1 MAAMR
6 LESRAG
12 SLGVLAAC
20 VALSLA
26 LNFPYLFSGYQADDL
41 IFLALRQRDPLPYSR
56 WTGLWAAPF
65 SAIDGFQALWWA
77 APDVNGAFFRPLP
90 SLVIEAG
97 MAAFGTHALPLHLLG
112 IVLHGCVAASA
123 YALLARLGG
132 ERRLALLAALCFLA
146 CEDHSMGVG
155 WIATVTDLLCALF
168 VNLALLAHLRRRA
181 GGGWSSLGVSLGCL
195 LAALASKESAALA
208 PIAVFLL
215 EVLFPATLPATA
227 PVALRPRALFRHA
240 LSRARWWGPSALVM
254 VVYLAWYRAA
264 GFGVSGLMYLNP
276 MTQPV
281 AYVKNVLLGLP
292 VMVLAA
298 VTPVPPSLVMF
309 LPETGPGLAG
319 TGLLVLVVLALSLRP
334 VAREPLVAWCTAL
347 FFVALLPQLATLPSE
362 RLLYL
367 PMVFG
372 CLVLARLIAT
382 LPWVGRLV
390 LSAPAPRAP
399 WLTRLTAASVGVS
412 ALLCGL
418 ILSAAYP
425 PLFRRS
431 LDAPAD
437 EVRTAV
443 PAVRAAAPERVVITN
458 TSGSFLT
465 FYVADVLSYAVGRR
479 IPVTLLSSANVPFEL
494 ERVDARTLIL
504 RTPERGWISHVFANL
519 VRTEATVVPGSR
531 WPRPGVTAIVEA
543 VTADGLDALAVR
555 FTFDEPLDGERTLL
569 LEWDGA
575 RFAPLDF
582 AALRDGERRALAR
595 PKSLAAQMMGE

>member
-1 MAAMR
+1 MR

-12 SLGVLAAC
+12 MLSVLSAC
-20 VALSLA
+20 VALSLV

-41 IFLALRQRDPLPYSR
+41 IFFALRRRDPLPYSR

-90 SLVIEAG
+90 SLLIEAG
-97 MAAFGTHALPLHLLG
+97 MAVFGTNALPLHLLG
-112 IVLHGCVAASA
+112 IVLHGAVAASS
-123 YALLARLGG
+123 YALLTRLGG
-132 ERRLALLAALCFLA
+132 EPRLALLAALCFLA
-146 CEDHSMGVG
+146 CEDQSMGVG

-168 VNLALLAHLRRRA
+168 VNLALLAHVRHRA
-181 GGGWSSLGVSLGCL
+181 GGGGVSLGVSLGCL

-227 PVALRPRALFRHA
+227 PVTLRPRALFRDA
-240 LSRARWWGPSALVM
+240 LARARWWGPSAAVM
-254 VVYLAWYRAA
+254 VAYLAWYRAA

-309 LPETGPGLAG
+309 LPETGFGLAG
-319 TGLLVLVVLALSLRP
+319 AGLVVLLVLALSLRP

-372 CLVLARLIAT
+372 GLVLARLLAT
-382 LPWVGRLV
+382 LPWLGRLV
-390 LSAPAPRAP
+390 LSTPAPRAP

-412 ALLCGL
+412 APLCGL

-425 PLFRRS
+425 PLLRRS
-431 LDAPAD
+431 LDAPAE

-465 FYVADVLSYAVGRR
+465 FYVADVLSFEVGRR

-504 RTPERGWISHVFANL
+504 RTDERGWISHVFANL

-531 WPRPGVTAIVEA
+531 WPRPGVTAVVEA

-555 FTFDEPLDGERTLL
+555 FTFDEPLDGARTLL

-575 RFAPLDF
+575 RFVPLDF
-582 AALRDGERRALAR
+582 AGLRDGERRALAR
-595 PKSLAAQMMGE
+595 PRSLAAQMMGE